1 MITNLHVIDPKNVG
15 DLYSSPLKYFD
26 FPEYSCKATD
36 IRHFE
41 EEELKDS
48 HIIVGGGGLI
58 FNRFLSEFQTI
69 AAAPTKG
76 KRILW
81 GAGYQ
86 IYGCNPSRWSKDFD
100 FSPYL
105 SSFDLVG
112 LRDKGAI
119 YDWVPCPSCMHPAFD
134 KARTPKHDFV
144 VFSHKKYQIHIPSV
158 PTLSNEENDFEKVL
172 DFLGSGEIIL
182 TSSFHGAY
190 WGTLLGRRV
199 LAFPFSSKFFNL
211 KHPPA
216 FYPVEKWSQS
226 QFKFS
231 LFGKVL
237 HASYYEDKKFSCQ
250 TQNWMQY
257 AHKSP
262 AYPDALENCRAQNR
276 WFYQQVMNT
285 LND

>member
-1 MITNLHVIDPKNVG
+1 MIRNLHVVDLGNVG
-15 DLYSSPLKYFD
+15 DLYSSPLRYFD
-26 FPEYSCKATD
+26 FPGHICQTNDLRY
-36 IRHFE
+36 
-41 EEELKDS
+41 LKPQEIQNT
-48 HIIVGGGGLI
+48 HLIVGGGGIL
-58 FNRFLSEFQTI
+58 FDRFLAAFKEIS
-69 AAAPTKG
+69 AAPTQG
-76 KRILW
+76 ARILW
-81 GAGYQ
+81 GAGSQ
-86 IYGCNPSRWSKDFD
+86 RYGTDLATISSPFD
-100 FSPYL
+100 YSEYL
-105 SSFDLVG
+105 SKFDLIG
-112 LRDKGAI
+112 LRDNNTP
-119 YDWVPCPSCMHPAFD
+119 YDWVPCVSCMHPAFD
-134 KARTPKHDFV
+134 KSRTPQHEFV
-144 VFSHKKYQIHIPSV
+144 VFSHKKYRIDIPNI
-158 PTLSNEENDFEKVL
+158 PTLSNEESDFEKVL

-199 LAFPFSSKFFNL
+199 LAFPFSSKFFTL
-211 KHPPA
+211 KHSPA
-216 FYPVEKWSQS
+216 FYPVEKWSRS